1 MLLHGAWAIEH
12 VQSFHVFVVV
22 VVGVLFACLMLWRF
36 VWFFFF
42 VVIVVV
48 VCSCFVLVLVTLF
61 ASAGHKGFQSNQL
74 NIMLYKWN
82 KADVKACLLLPGITM
97 LM

>member
-22 VVGVLFACLMLWRF
+22 FGVLFACLMWRF
-36 VWFFFF
+36 VCLFF

-48 VCSCFVLVLVTLF
+48 VCSFFVLVLVTHF
-61 ASAGHKGFQSNQL
+61 ASTGHKGFQSNQL